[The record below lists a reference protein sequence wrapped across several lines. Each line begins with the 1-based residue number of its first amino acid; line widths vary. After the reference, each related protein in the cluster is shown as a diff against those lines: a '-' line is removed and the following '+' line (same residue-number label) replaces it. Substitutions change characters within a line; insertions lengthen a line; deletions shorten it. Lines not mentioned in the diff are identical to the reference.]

1 MASAAPRPDESTVAH
16 APRIDERSL
25 PEALQA
31 LGRLD
36 GDFARALKE
45 VGPPPLRYRPPG
57 FATLLRIIVAQ
68 QVSLASAA
76 AIWARLEAA
85 CRPLEPGRLL
95 ALDEAALR
103 VAGLSRQK
111 ARYARSLAET
121 LLSGQLDEA
130 QLQGLDDESAIEA
143 VTAVKGLGR
152 WSAEVY
158 LLFSLGRPDVWPA
171 DDVGLMMGAQKLKR
185 LPERPDARAMRALAE
200 PWRPWR
206 AVAARCLWH
215 YRTHGPAVG
224 DGDRAPGH
232 RSAAGSAEILP

>member
-1 MASAAPRPDESTVAH
+1 ML
-16 APRIDERSL
+16 RIDEQTL
-25 PEALQA
+25 PEALAA
-31 LGRLD
+31 LARLD
-36 GDFARALKE
+36 PDCARALDE

-57 FATLLRIIVAQ
+57 FATLLRVIVAQ

-85 CRPLEPGRLL
+85 CDPLVPERIL
-95 ALDEAALR
+95 EQSEEALR
-103 VAGLSRQK
+103 AVGLSRQK

-121 LLSGQLDEA
+121 MRAGQLNVAALEA
-130 QLQGLDDESAIEA
+130 LDDEAAIAA

-185 LPERPDARAMRALAE
+185 LPERPDARAMRSLAE

-206 AVAARCLWH
+206 AVAARLLWH
-215 YRTHGPAVG
+215 YRTHGGPAAAT
-224 DGDRAPGH
+224 DAP
-232 RSAAGSAEILP
+232 AAQPDILP